1 MNIEEIHLKLCQ
13 FLESPFVDIRIS
25 AGEALA
31 ILYEIAVQNI
41 DEDFEFSNHQNLRGI
56 LDELAVDSV
65 KYHAKRD
72 KKLQKFSFRQIT
84 DAIFNDKMP
93 QSQIKF
99 NKQET
104 LQLNGCHMKLLYDL
118 LCLLLKV

>member
-1 MNIEEIHLKLCQ
+1 MNIEEVHLKLCQ
-13 FLESPFVDIRIS
+13 FLEAPFVDIRIS

-31 ILYEIAVQNI
+31 ILYEIAVRNI

-56 LDELAVDSV
+56 LEELAVDSV

-93 QSQIKF
+93 QTQIKY